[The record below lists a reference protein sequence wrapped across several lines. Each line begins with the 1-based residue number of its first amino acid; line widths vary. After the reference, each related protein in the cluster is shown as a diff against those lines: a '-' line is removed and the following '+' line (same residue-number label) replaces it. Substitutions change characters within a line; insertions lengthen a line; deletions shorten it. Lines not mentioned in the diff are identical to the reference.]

1 MDCFVPSS
9 ILLGPVDNPIKPQNQ
24 CSLTNIADDEDDIKA
39 CLCTSPLC
47 NLGRTSSNELKQSP
61 TKTNEP
67 PQQKRIPTSGNK
79 AIFLIM
85 HSIFFQMIQAC
96 NCHTSF
102 L

>member
-24 CSLTNIADDEDDIKA
+24 CTLTNIANDDDDIKA

-47 NLGRTSSNELKQSP
+47 NLAKTNSKDHKQSP

-67 PQQKRIPTSGNK
+67 PAQKRIPTSGNK
-79 AIFLIM
+79 TTLPIM
-85 HSIFFQMIQAC
+85 HDIIFQMI
-96 NCHTSF
+96 
-102 L
+102 